1 MTFFVSPL
9 AGILID
15 SIGLRRTAVLGG
27 AIATVG
33 MLASSFALAHVSAF
47 KQIDLTVDNI
57 ISFTM
62 SFKSFYASTG
72 RSFVPYLWGALRR
85 WNIFGLQS
93 FTSDPGPLFPQTF
106 GFSQRFGDSWQ
117 FGFHI
122 HLAVLP

>member
-47 KQIDLTVDNI
+47 KQIDLTVDKKFYNVI
-57 ISFTM
+57 QI
-62 SFKSFYASTG
+62 FYASTG
-72 RSFVPYLWGALRR
+72 RSFVPNLRGALRR

-117 FGFHI
+117 FGFHV